1 MSGPARRGGRRQRQA
16 EARRAHRPHLE
27 FPDALPI
34 SARAAEIADAVS
46 EHPVVV
52 VCGETGSGKT
62 TQLPKICLQLG
73 RGIDGMIGHT
83 QPRRLAARSVAAR
96 IAEETRLPLGGGIG
110 YQVRF
115 DDRSEPGT
123 RVKLMTDGILLNEL
137 GFDHDLRR
145 YDTLIID
152 EAHERSLNIDFILG
166 YLKRLLPRRPDLKV
180 IITSATIDPD
190 RFSRHFG
197 DAPVIEVSGRGYPVE
212 VRYEAPAGDTELADA
227 LTEAARRLMGEL
239 PDGDILAFLPGER
252 EIREAAE
259 AIERARLGSRRGD
272 AGWEILPLY
281 GRLSETSQGRVFR
294 PGRRRRIVLA
304 TNVAETSLTVP
315 RIMAVIDSGLARI
328 SRYSYR
334 SKIQRLQVEP
344 VSQASANQRAGR
356 CGRIAPG
363 ICVRLY
369 DEEDYAARPAFTDPE
384 IRRTNLASV
393 ILQMA
398 AARLGEMEDFP
409 FIDPPD
415 ARYVQDGYRLL
426 GELEAVDDAR
436 EITEAGRRMARLP
449 VDPRLARM
457 LLVAEE
463 RGELRDALAI
473 VAGLAGQDP
482 RLFPPEEGAKAR
494 AAQEEFADPA
504 SDFVSLL
511 NLWRSWRA
519 ARRGTSR
526 RQAERWAEARYLS
539 PRRLREWGEI
549 HSQLT
554 GLCRDAGMPV
564 AHGAGDREA
573 LHKALL
579 AGLLGH
585 IGRRDEATRYDGA
598 RGTAFHL
605 HPSSGLHGKP
615 PAWVFAME
623 LVRTSRLFARTVA
636 GTEPGSILEVAAHL
650 VQRTYEEPRWNAR
663 RGHVEASETVTLFG
677 LVLAAGR
684 RVNYGPVD
692 PAESR
697 RVFIREALV
706 QGRASH
712 RDRFWRHNQ
721 AAIARIREKEGEA
734 RRALLIPD
742 GEMAGLYER
751 EIPEQVVDLRSFRRW
766 LRKASKRNPEI
777 LCFPDQHLARDPD
790 GAGTEM
796 PAAVEL
802 LGQDLPVIYR
812 FRPGEADDGATV
824 RLPAPALAQ
833 LEPAQLDRALPPLV
847 AERAELRMRSLPKS
861 VRRRLQPIADTA
873 ADFAARYLVMPG
885 SGELEQALADFL
897 AGEFGITPDQIPAAS
912 AEEPEHLR
920 LRLEV
925 TDEAGEV
932 IAAGRD
938 LEGLRAEVGAA
949 APAAAA
955 APGEARPTLHRDWDF
970 GELPGVQAEISGGLR
985 LERFPAL
992 ADRENGVTVEYAS
1005 DEAEA
1010 ATVHAGGVL
1019 RLLCLALPQ
1028 QEKLLRGKLTAD
1040 RRLQL
1045 AWAGVGGAGE
1055 LAEDFVAAAF
1065 GRAFPR
1071 ERRATARN
1079 RSDYEALL
1087 QSGRSELVAAGEALA
1102 ALLGEILEARRLA
1115 AAAAAN
1121 LPERLDDV
1129 RAEIDAQLEGLVYPG
1144 FLSAT
1149 PAQRL
1154 ESLPRYLRAAE
1165 LRASRLPAGADRDRA
1180 DAREIAVSLGRLAQ
1194 LEQRRASLDAGR
1206 RALIDEFRWGIEELR
1221 VSLFAQQLGT
1231 RGKIS
1236 PKRLEKLWHRIT
1248 GVTR

>member
-1 MSGPARRGGRRQRQA
+1 MSRPASKDGRRQREA
-16 EARRAHRPHLE
+16 EARRAHKPHLE
-27 FPDALPI
+27 FPPALPI
-34 SARAAEIADAVS
+34 AARAGEIAAAVRD
-46 EHPVVV
+46 HAVVV

-62 TQLPKICLQLG
+62 TQLPKICLELG

-115 DDRSEPGT
+115 DDRSVPGT

-137 GFDHDLRR
+137 GHDTELRR

-212 VRYEAPAGDTELADA
+212 VRYEAPAADTELADA
-227 LTEAARRLMGEL
+227 VTEAARRLMADL

-259 AIERARLGSRRGD
+259 ALERARLGSRRGD

-281 GRLSETSQGRVFR
+281 GRLSETSQGRVFS

-363 ICVRLY
+363 VCVRLY
-369 DEEDYAARPAFTDPE
+369 DEEDYAARPAYTDPE

-426 GELEAVDDAR
+426 AELEAVDDAR
-436 EITEAGRRMARLP
+436 NITEAGRRMARLP

-457 LLVAEE
+457 LLAAEE
-463 RGELRDALAI
+463 RGELRDALVI

-482 RLFPPEEGAKAR
+482 RLYPPEEGAKAR
-494 AAQEEFADPA
+494 AAQAEFADPA
-504 SDFVSLL
+504 SDFLSLL
-511 NLWRSWRA
+511 RLWRAWRG
-519 ARRGTSR
+519 ARRGNSR
-526 RQAERWAEARYLS
+526 RQAERWAEGRYLS

-564 AHGAGDREA
+564 AHGAGDPGA

-585 IGRRDEATRYDGA
+585 IGRRDEATRYDGP

-605 HPSSGLHGKP
+605 HPASALHERP

-636 GTEPGSILEVAAHL
+636 ATEPGQILEVAGHL
-650 VQRTYEEPRWNAR
+650 VQRSHEDPRWNPR
-663 RGHVEASETVTLFG
+663 RGRVEAAETVTLFG

-684 RVNYGPVD
+684 RVSYGPVD
-692 PAESR
+692 AAEAR
-697 RVFIREALV
+697 RIFIREALV
-706 QGRASH
+706 RGRANH
-712 RDRFWRHNQ
+712 RDRFWRRNQ
-721 AAIARIREKEGEA
+721 ATIARIREREGEA
-734 RRALLIPD
+734 RRSLLVPE
-742 GEMAGLYER
+742 GEIAALYER
-751 EIPEQVVDLRSFRRW
+751 QVPAQVVDLRSFRRW
-766 LRKASKRNPEI
+766 LRKAAKRDPEV
-777 LCFPDQHLARDPD
+777 LCLSEQELARDETTGLP
-790 GAGTEM
+790 EM
-796 PAAVEL
+796 PASVEL
-802 LGQDLPVIYR
+802 LGQALPVSYR

-824 RLPAPALAQ
+824 RVPAAALAQ
-833 LEPAQLDRALPPLV
+833 LDPGELDRAVPPLV

-861 VRRRLQPIADTA
+861 LRRRLQPIADAA
-873 ADFAARYLVMPG
+873 ADFAARYLVMPD
-885 SGELEQALADFL
+885 SGGFEQALADFL
-897 AGEFGITPDQIPAAS
+897 AGEYGITPEQLPAAVE
-912 AEEPEHLR
+912 AEPEHLR

-925 TDEAGEV
+925 TDEAGAV
-932 IAAGRD
+932 VAAGRD
-938 LEGLRAEVGAA
+938 LEALRTELGAESAV
-949 APAAAA
+949 P
-955 APGEARPTLHRDWDF
+955 APGRQASDTRLHRDWDF
-970 GELPGVQAEISGGLR
+970 GELAAVEAETSGGLR
-985 LERFPAL
+985 LERYPVLTDRRTGVAL
-992 ADRENGVTVEYAS
+992 ARVS
-1005 DEAEA
+1005 DAVEAEA
-1010 ATVHAGGVL
+1010 MHADGVL
-1019 RLLCLALPQ
+1019 RLLRLALPQ
-1028 QEKLLRGKLTAD
+1028 QEKLLRGKVTGD

-1045 AWAGVGGAGE
+1045 AWAGIGSAEE
-1055 LAEDFVAAAF
+1055 LAEDFIAAAF
-1065 GRAFPR
+1065 SRAFPR
-1071 ERRATARN
+1071 ERRAAVRD
-1079 RSDYEALL
+1079 RSAYQALL
-1087 QSGRSELVAAGEALA
+1087 EAGRGELVTAGERLA
-1102 ALLGEILEARRLA
+1102 EVLADILETRRLA
-1115 AAAAAN
+1115 AVAAAD
-1121 LPERLDDV
+1121 LPERLDDIRTDIEV
-1129 RAEIDAQLEGLVYPG
+1129 QLQGLVYPG

-1149 PAQRL
+1149 PTERL
-1154 ESLPRYLRAAE
+1154 ECLPRYLRAAE
-1165 LRASRLPAGADRDRA
+1165 VRASKLPVGADRDRA
-1180 DAREIAVSLGRLAQ
+1180 EAREVVVCLDRLVQ
-1194 LEQRRASLDAGR
+1194 LEQRRASLDAAR